1 MQAYNVFHYYV
12 YYIVHVAIV
21 KPFSELQCS
30 SLSSFT
36 LHYQWTEHVRVTSY
50 NVSYHCSR
58 TGKEVNEVITSPPTE
73 RIFEAEQDCL
83 YTITMRAEGHDG
95 YLLNCYTS
103 TPSKLRCFII
113 VAVNYRC
120 LLHFQSGSSSS

>member
-1 MQAYNVFHYYV
+1 MCN
-12 YYIVHVAIV
+12 IVHAATL
-21 KPFSELQCS
+21 KPFSDLQCT

-73 RIFEAEQDCL
+73 RTFKAEQDCL
-83 YTITMRAEGHDG
+83 YTITMRAEGHDE

-103 TPSKLRCFII
+103 TPGEI
-113 VAVNYRC
+113 AVV
-120 LLHFQSGSSSS
+120 LLLLMLQMHSQSGCSSSFYY